1 MRFSSRLFAPAA
13 LALLAFAAPS
23 EARAEEAAGPPN
35 DARMVAASRSYYDAE
50 VTTAFLFVAYGA
62 VTAGAGAVSLTQEG
76 DFAHGFGWSSL
87 IAGGITALGGAAYGV
102 AARVRGNDYT
112 SLAEKDPAQFKREE
126 SERIAGTNQRF
137 ALYLG
142 SEIAETIAGIGI
154 AAYGFA
160 AKSDLAK
167 GIGAGVAIQGIG
179 LFVIDAPGAG
189 RAARYQDDVRRFNP
203 QLGVS
208 VGGGGRPWAAT
219 VGHSF

>member
-1 MRFSSRLFAPAA
+1 MLFSRTVVASLAV
-13 LALLAFAAPS
+13 ALLALAAPA
-23 EARAEEAAGPPN
+23 EARADEASGPN
-35 DARMVAASRSYYDAE
+35 AQLLAASRSYYDAE
-50 VTTAFLFVAYGA
+50 VTTSFSFVAYGA
-62 VTAGAGAVSLTQEG
+62 VTAGAGAVSLTQSG
-76 DFAHGFGWSSL
+76 DFAHGFGWTSL
-87 IAGGITALGGAAYGV
+87 IAGGVTALGGAAYGV
-102 AARVRGNDYT
+102 AARVRGNYYT

-154 AAYGFA
+154 ATYGFA

-167 GIGAGVAIQGIG
+167 GIGVGAAIQGIG

-189 RAARYQDDVRRFNP
+189 RAARYRDDVHGLSP
-203 QLGVS
+203 QVGVS

-219 VGHSF
+219 LGHSF